1 MLILWITMS
10 KFSWFNDFLNFNI
23 IIQLSFNSSFQT
35 RINIYFKED
44 QFFAMERHELYGWIQ
59 FVANSGGLAGLF
71 MGFSIVSV
79 IETIY
84 YIMIFKTKKED
95 QAVHSIEDPQT
106 SSNEFKIHQR

>member
-1 MLILWITMS
+1 MLILWRTMS
-10 KFSWFNDFLNFNI
+10 KLSWFNDVLDFNL

-35 RINIYFKED
+35 SISIYFKED

-79 IETIY
+79 IEIFY
-84 YIMIFKTKKED
+84 YIMLFKTKKED
-95 QAVHSIEDPQT
+95 QSVQSIEDPEK
-106 SSNEFKIHQR
+106 SNN